1 MRSASR
7 VRKQSLIC
15 SAAVSL
21 AVGVVVAQLTSANA
35 QTAQVNEQ
43 QAHAIAVDSY
53 LYFYPL
59 VTMDLTRRQMTN
71 LPADKG
77 LGSGPPNT
85 FNNVPAYP
93 SANDRV
99 VVRPN
104 FDTLYSIA
112 WLDLT
117 NEPVIVSAPDTH
129 GRYYLLPM
137 LDMWTDVFASPGW
150 RTTGT
155 EAANF
160 IVTPPGWRPDLRDRF
175 ITEFNLPEDIQWIE
189 ATTLYVWIIGRTKTD
204 GPKDYDAVH
213 NIQAGYKITPLS
225 EWGEAAEAEP
235 AEVKIDPEVD
245 MKTPPKIQADTMPAG
260 KFFA

>member
-71 LPADKG
+71 LPAGKE
-77 LGSGPPNT
+77 LGFGPPNT

-93 SANDRV
+93 SASDKV

-112 WLDLT
+112 WLDLVK
-117 NEPVIVSAPDTH
+117 EPVIVSAPDTN

-137 LDMWTDVFASPGW
+137 LDMWTDVFASPGS

-155 EAANF
+155 QAGNF
-160 IVTPPGWRPDLRDRF
+160 LVTPPGWSGAVPSGMARISAP
-175 ITEFNLPEDIQWIE
+175 TP
-189 ATTLYVWIIGRTKTD
+189 YVWIIGRTKTD
-204 GPKDYDAVH
+204 GPADYAAVH
-213 NIQAGYKITPLS
+213 AVQKGYKITPLS
-225 EWGEAAEAEP
+225 GWGKPPVA
-235 AEVKIDPEVD
+235 VTQTIDPSVD
-245 MKTPPKIQADTMPAG
+245 VK
-260 KFFA
+260 